1 MVNSFWRPDA
11 AAEASTATQAHT
23 HTHIETGAEGLV
35 MGAAVSPYIFGL
47 FGSETPCANHP
58 QLGRSPKPNKERIWE
73 MWVWNLAWIL
83 WIVP

>member
-1 MVNSFWRPDA
+1 MPLLKLRWRRR
-11 AAEASTATQAHT
+11 HT